1 MLCFCSSLYALSCQ
15 PGHHLDAS
23 SGCPKG
29 CFAGADS
36 STLAVVKGSGSI
48 TSRAV
53 MIDYTKNLTV
63 RNTPIYGNVQYIF
76 DAIGDTQGRGNLPP
90 ATM

>member
-1 MLCFCSSLYALSCQ
+1 
-15 PGHHLDAS
+15 
-23 SGCPKG
+23 
-29 CFAGADS
+29 
-36 STLAVVKGSGSI
+36 
-48 TSRAV
+48 